1 MSKPCPEYEL
11 SALLEIMERLESQVF
26 FQERTI
32 TDLNDALTS
41 QQNQLDLLENR
52 LLRVEEKIGTLWE
65 QFEDQGGELTVPP
78 HYL

>member
-11 SALLEIMERLESQVF
+11 SALLERMERLESQVF

>member
-1 MSKPCPEYEL
+1 MSESCPEFDPSVLFER
-11 SALLEIMERLESQVF
+11 MERLESQVF

-32 TDLNDALTS
+32 TELNEALTS
-41 QQNQLDLLENR
+41 QQQQLDILEKR
-52 LLRVEEKIGTLWE
+52 LLRVEEKTGTLWE